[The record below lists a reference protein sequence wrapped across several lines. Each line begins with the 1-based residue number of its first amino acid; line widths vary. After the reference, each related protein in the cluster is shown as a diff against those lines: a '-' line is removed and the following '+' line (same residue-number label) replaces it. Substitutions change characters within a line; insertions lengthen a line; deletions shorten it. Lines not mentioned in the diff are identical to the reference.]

1 MYVSMIDFPRSIMIY
16 ACCNDNGSKD
26 AIVRA
31 QRIYLANP
39 EWQINYRVEVAR
51 DQWFDGTKLYI
62 EIGV

>member
-31 QRIYLANP
+31 QRIYFANP
-39 EWQINYRVEVAR
+39 EWQINYRVEAIR
-51 DQWFDGTKLYI
+51 DQWLHGTKSYI
-62 EIGV
+62 KVEV